1 MAGLCQHSVA
11 LSAHRML
18 AHLARHAGRSVAGC
32 WRVRVG
38 FVAHWAG
45 LLLLLVLL
53 VGGGSEQRVVI
64 YMRDFAADLRVSQSY
79 SAAGL
84 QDCWFRSL
92 SAAGLQE

>member
-1 MAGLCQHSVA
+1 
-11 LSAHRML
+11 ML

-45 LLLLLVLL
+45 LLLLLVLI
-53 VGGGSEQRVVI
+53 VGGGSEQRRGHDV
-64 YMRDFAADLRVSQSY
+64 RAFSAGLQTEESQ

-84 QDCWFRSL
+84 QPKGSQPISGSDTLGFEIMSCI
-92 SAAGLQE
+92 

>member
-18 AHLARHAGRSVAGC
+18 AYLARHAGRSVAGC

-45 LLLLLVLL
+45 LLLLVVLL
-53 VGGGSEQRVVI
+53 VGGGSEQRRGHMCV
-64 YMRDFAADLRVSQSY
+64 LL
-79 SAAGL
+79 L
-84 QDCWFRSL
+84 QD
-92 SAAGLQE
+92 